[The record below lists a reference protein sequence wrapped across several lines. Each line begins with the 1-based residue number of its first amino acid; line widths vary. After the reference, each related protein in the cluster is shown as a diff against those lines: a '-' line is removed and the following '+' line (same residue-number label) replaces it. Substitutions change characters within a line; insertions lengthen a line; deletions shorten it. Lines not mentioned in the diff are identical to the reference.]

1 MFSQGYIGVSA
12 QGLRVRYLEHKNDA
26 ANGSPYPIHA
36 AIRKYGDKLIAEVV
50 LLGSPEYCFE
60 IEAKLRPSRGIGY
73 NIAVGGIQSNLGAKH
88 TEETKKKM
96 QDVAMAQGR
105 KPSKLALDNSA
116 KTNSAMK
123 AWLCKFSN
131 KNVWK
136 MADQVFKIMEENPK
150 FGYRRIS
157 TILNTTP
164 DQLSTMYK
172 KIKSGWDPNEDK
184 DWLIFSGKL
193 TPESSGD
200 KPLQTGDSPT
210 II

>member
-26 ANGSPYPIHA
+26 AKGSPYPIHA

-96 QDVAMAQGR
+96 RESALSQGR

-123 AWLCKFSN
+123 AWLCRFSD
-131 KNVWK
+131 KDVWK
-136 MADQVFKIMEENPK
+136 FADRVFDAMTKNPQWGNRK
-150 FGYRRIS
+150 VGKEVGIIY
-157 TILNTTP
+157 TKLT
-164 DQLSTMYK
+164 TMYK
-172 KIKSGWDPNEDK
+172 KIKSGWNPNEDK